1 MNQQEATPEPFVRA
15 LASLRE
21 VRLRPEVQVEEAP
34 APQRLAPFAV
44 ALTADVVLHG
54 DELATGRFVVL
65 HEPDGHETWDGDF
78 RVVTF
83 ARAALDVEMAADP
96 LVTGVGWAWLLD
108 ALSEH
113 GAAFRAPSGTV
124 TRVTSESFGAMA
136 DRPATAELE
145 VRASWTPLDAD
156 LGIHLAAWSD
166 LLCTAAGLPP
176 VPPGVVPLAP
186 PRRGLSPR

>member
-1 MNQQEATPEPFVRA
+1 VTQQEVVPEPFQRA
-15 LASLRE
+15 MTSLRD
-21 VRLRPEVQVEEAP
+21 VRLRPEVVLDEAP

-65 HEPDGHETWDGDF
+65 HEPDGHETWDGEF

-83 ARAALDVEMAADP
+83 ARASLDVEMASDP
-96 LVTGVGWAWLLD
+96 LLTGVGWAWLME
-108 ALSEH
+108 ALADH
-113 GAAFRAPSGTV
+113 AAAFRASSGTV
-124 TRVTSESFGAMA
+124 TRVTSESFGSMS

-145 VRASWTPLDAD
+145 VRASWTPLDDD
-156 LGIHLAAWSD
+156 LGVHLAAWAD

-176 VPPGVVPLAP
+176 VPPGVVPLTH
-186 PRRGLSPR
+186 PRRGLSSR

>member
-1 MNQQEATPEPFVRA
+1 MVPEPFARA
-15 LASLRE
+15 LISLRE
-21 VRLRPEVQVEEAP
+21 VRLRPEVVIDEAP

-44 ALTADVVLHG
+44 AMTADVVLHG

-65 HEPDGHETWDGDF
+65 HEPNGHETWDGEF

-83 ARAALDVEMAADP
+83 ARASLDVDMASDP
-96 LVTGVGWAWLLD
+96 LLTGVGWAWLLESLAD
-108 ALSEH
+108 H
-113 GAAFRAPSGTV
+113 AAAYRAQSGTV

-145 VRASWTPLDAD
+145 VRASWTPTDDD
-156 LGIHLAAWSD
+156 LGLHLAAWSD

-176 VPPGVVPLAP
+176 VPPGVVPLTH
-186 PRRGLSPR
+186 PRRGLTPR

>member
-1 MNQQEATPEPFVRA
+1 MTEQEAIPEPFSRA
-15 LASLRE
+15 MTSLRA
-21 VRLRPEVQVEEAP
+21 VRLRPEVELDEAP

-44 ALTADVVLHG
+44 ALTADVVVHG

-83 ARAALDVEMAADP
+83 ARASLDVEMATDP
-96 LVTGVGWAWLLD
+96 VLTGVGWAWLLE
-108 ALSEH
+108 ALAEH
-113 GAAFRAPSGTV
+113 GADFRAPSGTV
-124 TRVTSESFGAMA
+124 TRVASESFGAMA

-145 VRASWTPLDAD
+145 VRASWTPLDDD

-166 LLCTAAGLPP
+166 LLCTAGGLPP
-176 VPPGVVPLAP
+176 VPPGVVPLTQ
-186 PRRGLSPR
+186 PRRGLSAR

>member
-1 MNQQEATPEPFVRA
+1 MTQQEATPEPFIRA
-15 LASLRE
+15 MASLRD
-21 VRLRPEVQVEEAP
+21 VRLRPEVVLDEAP

-44 ALTADVVLHG
+44 AMTADVVVHG

-65 HEPDGHETWDGDF
+65 HEPEGHETWEGAF

-83 ARAALDVEMAADP
+83 ARASLDVEMAGDP
-96 LVTGVGWAWLLD
+96 LLTGVGWAWLLE
-108 ALSEH
+108 ALAEH
-113 GAAFRAPSGTV
+113 SAAYHAQSGTV

-136 DRPATAELE
+136 DRPATAEIE
-145 VRASWTPLDAD
+145 VRASWTPLDDD

-176 VPPGVVPLAP
+176 VPPGVVPLTHH
-186 PRRGLSPR
+186 RQGLSSR